1 MIDYPP
7 PLPPVAQESKPADQL
22 RDAIVTIAQRLGT
35 VRPQQITATPVTR
48 FRASYAQVL
57 KEVGQGAP
65 QVVVQGSKRFVVFSE
80 EQVLAFAD
88 LHNRDQ
94 TVGELLQGLP
104 LLDARTQPLRAD
116 SAEPALDQYRLG
128 TPA

>member
-7 PLPPVAQESKPADQL
+7 PQAPVVQQSKPTDQL
-22 RDAIVTIAQRLGT
+22 REAIATISQRLGG

-57 KEVGQGAP
+57 KEVDRGAP
-65 QVVVQGSKRFVVFSE
+65 QVVVQGNKRFVVFSE
-80 EQVLAFAD
+80 EQVVAFAD
-88 LHNRDQ
+88 LHNRDR

-104 LLDARTQPLRAD
+104 LLEPGTPPLRSD
-116 SAEPALDQYRLG
+116 TPEPALDQYRLG
-128 TPA
+128 ART

>member
-7 PLPPVAQESKPADQL
+7 PQPPVAQESKPTDQL
-22 RDAIVTIAQRLGT
+22 REAIATIAQRLGA
-35 VRPQQITATPVTR
+35 VRPQQITSTPVTR

-57 KEVGQGAP
+57 KQVDQGAP
-65 QVVVQGSKRFVVFSE
+65 QVVVQGAKRFVVFSE

-104 LLDARTQPLRAD
+104 LLEAGTPPLRGD
-116 SAEPALDQYRLG
+116 TAEPALDQYRLG
-128 TPA
+128 AQA